1 MRGARCVNAA
11 LVDTGPLVA
20 LFVRNDPDH
29 ALVSA
34 WLRGFRGRL
43 LTTWPVLTEV
53 CHFLSPEVALRFLR
67 WIEAGGAAV
76 IEVPAE
82 ELAEVIRMMEKYLDR
97 PMDLADASLV
107 WLAGRS
113 GVRDI
118 LTVDTGDFSTFRTPQ
133 GKPFVDLLAARP
145 RLR

>member
-1 MRGARCVNAA
+1 MNAA

-20 LFVRNDPDH
+20 LFVRRDPDH

-53 CHFLSPEVALRFLR
+53 CHFLAPGIALRFLR
-67 WIEAGGAAV
+67 WVEAGGALV
-76 IEVPAE
+76 VEVPPE
-82 ELAEVIRMMEKYLDR
+82 ELAELIRMMEKYLDR

-113 GVRDI
+113 GVREI
-118 LTVDTGDFSTFRTPQ
+118 LTVDARDFAAFRTRQ
-133 GKPFVDLLAARP
+133 GKLFKDVLTGQRQ
-145 RLR
+145 RR

>member
-1 MRGARCVNAA
+1 MNAA

-29 ALVSA
+29 ALVTQ
-34 WLRGFRGRL
+34 WMRGFRGRL

-53 CHFLSPEVALRFLR
+53 CHFLRPEVALRFLR
-67 WIEAGGAAV
+67 WIEAGGASV
-76 IEVPAE
+76 VEVPLN
-82 ELAEVIRMMEKYLDR
+82 ELPALTAMMEKYADR

-107 WLAGRS
+107 WLAGHS

-118 LTVDTGDFSTFRTPQ
+118 LTVDAGDFGAFRTHQ
-133 GKPFVDLLAARP
+133 GKAFKDLLASQR
-145 RLR
+145 

>member
-1 MRGARCVNAA
+1 MNAA

-29 ALVSA
+29 ARVSA
-34 WLRGFRGRL
+34 WLRAFRGRL

-53 CHFLSPEVALRFLR
+53 CHFLTPEVVLRFLR
-67 WIEAGGAAV
+67 WVDAGGVAV
-76 IEVPAE
+76 IEIPPE
-82 ELAEVIRMMEKYLDR
+82 ELAQVIRAMEKYLDR
-97 PMDLADASLV
+97 PMDLADGSLV

-118 LTVDTGDFSTFRTPQ
+118 LTVDKGDFAVFRTPQ
-133 GKPFVDLLAARP
+133 GKPFRDVLAIRGPAR
-145 RLR
+145 

>member
-1 MRGARCVNAA
+1 MNAA
-11 LVDTGPLVA
+11 LIDTGPLVA

-29 ALVSA
+29 ARVSA
-34 WLRGFRGRL
+34 WLREFRGKL

-67 WIEAGGAAV
+67 WVEGGGAGL
-76 IEVPAE
+76 IELPAD
-82 ELAEVIRMMEKYLDR
+82 ELAEVIRSMEKYLDR

-118 LTVDTGDFSTFRTPQ
+118 LTVDAGDFATFRTPQ
-133 GKPFVDLLAARP
+133 GKSFRDVLAARRP
-145 RLR
+145 AR

>member
-1 MRGARCVNAA
+1 MNAA

-29 ALVSA
+29 ARVAA
-34 WLRGFRGRL
+34 WLRGFRGKL

-53 CHFLSPEVALRFLR
+53 CHFLRPEVAIGFLR
-67 WIEAGGAAV
+67 WVEAGGAAV
-76 IEVPAE
+76 IEMAPE
-82 ELAEVIRMMEKYLDR
+82 DLATVIRMMEKYADR

-113 GVRDI
+113 GVREI
-118 LTVDTGDFSTFRTPQ
+118 LTVDTGDFGAFRTPQ
-133 GKPFVDLLAARP
+133 GRAFNDLLASHR
-145 RLR
+145 